1 MVWVAEDAQESSGRN
16 HWEWF
21 QETLAH
27 LPEIGTLFT
36 HCRRDTSLSF
46 TQTFSQIV
54 YSKSTDIFTGYLQQ
68 IHNFEV
74 LTSFAIYFFS
84 CKTLCNSLHS
94 LAAYQQQ
101 RST

>member
-21 QETLAH
+21 QETLAR

-54 YSKSTDIFTGYLQQ
+54 YSKSTILKYLPALSSIF
-68 IHNFEV
+68 F
-74 LTSFAIYFFS
+74 
-84 CKTLCNSLHS
+84 
-94 LAAYQQQ
+94 LARLYEILY
-101 RST
+101 TP

>member
-21 QETLAH
+21 QETLAR
-27 LPEIGTLFT
+27 LPEIGTVLT
-36 HCRRDTSLSF
+36 HRRRDTSLSF

-54 YSKSTDIFTGYLQQ
+54 YSKSTGFFTDYLQQ

-74 LTSFAIYFFS
+74 LTSFVIYFF
-84 CKTLCNSLHS
+84 
-94 LAAYQQQ
+94 LARLYEILY
-101 RST
+101 TP